1 MANKQVKSATP
12 EITPEMIA
20 AFLAEKKAKEE
31 AAKKASKKP
40 AKFADIEFHF
50 CTVTGGRKFEHGI
63 TVKCVWAGLNKFKQD
78 TARIVLKDGS
88 DDWINPKFLKAV
100 KPMDAAEVARIKA
113 EREVESSEMVLVPG
127 AIPANGERDKSILLN
142 YTGWYSGAW
151 FPRSMIT
158 KVGET
163 KDGLGV
169 FEVPAWKVRKDKGPD
184 SLTALRAK
192 QDAIRASIVE

>member
-1 MANKQVKSATP
+1 MAKQSQTRAPSAA
-12 EITPEMIA
+12 EIA
-20 AFLAEKKAKEE
+20 DFLEERAKREAAEKAA
-31 AAKKASKKP
+31 AAKNAKKSKFP
-40 AKFADIEFHF
+40 DIEYHF
-50 CTVTGGRKFEHGI
+50 CTITGGRKFEEGS
-63 TVKCVWAGLNKFKQD
+63 TVKCVWAGQNKFKQD

-88 DDWINPKFLKAV
+88 DGWINPKFLKAV

-127 AIPANGERDKSILLN
+127 AIPSNGERDKSILLN

-151 FPRSMIT
+151 FPKSMIT

-163 KDGLGV
+163 AEGLGV

-184 SLTALRAK
+184 ALAQLRTK
-192 QDAIRASIVE
+192 QDAIRASIKE